1 MNDDLHRN
9 AQRVVEAARAL
20 GFDLQVH
27 SFPEGTRT
35 AADAAAAI
43 GVEVGAIVKSL
54 VLRSDDGPVLA
65 LVSGANRADLAAVA
79 AALGVTGVHQAD
91 ARTAREA
98 TGFPVGG
105 TPPFGHPAP
114 LTTVTDAD
122 LLGFDEV
129 WAAAGTPNLV
139 FPIPPDDLVRATAAT
154 VARIAE

>member
-1 MNDDLHRN
+1 MSEELHRN
-9 AQRVVEAARAL
+9 AQRVVAAAHAL
-20 GFDLQVH
+20 GFDLRVH

-54 VLRSDDGPVLA
+54 VLGSDDGPVLA

-79 AALGVTGVHQAD
+79 AALEVTGVHQAG

-105 TPPFGHPAP
+105 TPPFGHPTP
-114 LTTVTDAD
+114 LPTAIDAD
-122 LLGFDEV
+122 LLRFDEV

-139 FPIPPDDLVRATAAT
+139 FPVPPDDLARATSAT